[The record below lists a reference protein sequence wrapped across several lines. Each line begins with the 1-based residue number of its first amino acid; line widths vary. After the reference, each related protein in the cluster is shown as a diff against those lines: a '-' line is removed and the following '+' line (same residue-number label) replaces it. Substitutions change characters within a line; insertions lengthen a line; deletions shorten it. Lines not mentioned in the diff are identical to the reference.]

1 MKKILLYGTGLMFS
15 LAIVT
20 TAFAGNDKTDGAKQC
35 KSSKACA
42 GKCTGKCDGK
52 CTGKK
57 ACTKP
62 ETKSN

>member
-1 MKKILLYGTGLMFS
+1 MLYGTGLMFS
-15 LAIVT
+15 FAIAT
-20 TAFAGNDKTDGAKQC
+20 AAFAGNDKTDGTKQSAAC

-57 ACTKP
+57 ACTKT
-62 ETKSN
+62 ETKAN